1 MSKFD
6 LTPRKN
12 VLAPL
17 VTLNL
22 DCQEYAADLEA
33 QAQLQMEAEALHCAC
48 LAKNR
53 IGISLYT
60 QQWFC
65 DSAISLYLATCLGYS
80 CIHYFFENNISMES
94 HSLQC
99 GQRMFHLFGMFLL
112 LNPKIQII

>member
-12 VLAPL
+12 LLAPL
-17 VTLNL
+17 ITLNL

-48 LAKNR
+48 LAKNE

-65 DSAISLYLATCLGYS
+65 DSATRGT
-80 CIHYFFENNISMES
+80 
-94 HSLQC
+94 
-99 GQRMFHLFGMFLL
+99 LL
-112 LNPKIQII
+112 HALVIVAFITF